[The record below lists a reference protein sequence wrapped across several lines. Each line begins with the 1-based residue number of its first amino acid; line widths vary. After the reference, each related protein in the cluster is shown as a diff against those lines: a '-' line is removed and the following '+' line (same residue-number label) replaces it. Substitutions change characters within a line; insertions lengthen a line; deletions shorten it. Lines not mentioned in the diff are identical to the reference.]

1 VPRAVGLADELLTG
15 WAPIIRTLDL
25 LPSSKGRFE
34 VTLDGQ
40 LIFSKA
46 SLGRHAQPGEIVG
59 IVRSHIGDE
68 IGGR

>member
-1 VPRAVGLADELLTG
+1 VPRAVGLADELLRG
-15 WAPIIRTLDL
+15 WAPIIQVVEL

-46 SLGRHAQPGEIVG
+46 NLGRHAQPGEISL
-59 IVRSHIGDE
+59 IVRQQIGEEIGD
-68 IGGR
+68 R